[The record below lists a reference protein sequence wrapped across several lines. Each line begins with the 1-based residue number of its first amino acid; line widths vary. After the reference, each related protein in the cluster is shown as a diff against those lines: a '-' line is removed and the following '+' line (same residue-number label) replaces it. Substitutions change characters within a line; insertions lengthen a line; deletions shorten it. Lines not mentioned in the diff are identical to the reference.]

1 MPLGTRLAQRTRQ
14 PGLETP
20 SHASRFRLKRSKLD
34 AGTPMSI
41 GDGPKPSPQAKV
53 PASKTRAPAAETRI
67 VTLVYKDAAADPVA
81 ASNPGDVTVRWRD
94 APINRPEGAVLGA
107 QYIAVLDHGTTRF
120 NLTVTSAMPAALLAG
135 TGWHPGTVLHNLLRG
150 EGDLVLADHV
160 QRSAGRARRRQAHAP
175 VERVRPEVQHVHVAD
190 RIDVLLHPVA
200 HSLADVFRVA
210 TEDQ

>member
-1 MPLGTRLAQRTRQ
+1 SPLIRRYVPPWARPTMPLGTRLAQRTRQ

-20 SHASRFRLKRSKLD
+20 SHAGRFRLKRSKLD

-135 TGWHPGTVLHNLLRG
+135 TGWHREPFSTTCS
-150 EGDLVLADHV
+150 EA
-160 QRSAGRARRRQAHAP
+160 RATW
-175 VERVRPEVQHVHVAD
+175 
-190 RIDVLLHPVA
+190 
-200 HSLADVFRVA
+200 S
-210 TEDQ
+210 